1 MDVQIAVT
9 GEESVDALRRWLD
22 EDSDLLGK
30 VRNQGTPPGPGQL
43 GTLEVLV
50 AAVGQG
56 GIATALA
63 SALVAWL
70 RRRVGDVEITV
81 RRPDGGEI
89 TLTARN
95 VRRLDSGQ
103 LTELTRRL
111 EGAMGEDEGT
121 RRTRDQELPGPSERG

>member
-22 EDSDLLGK
+22 DDPDLLGN
-30 VRNQGTPPGPGQL
+30 VRAQGTPPGPGRL
-43 GTLEVLV
+43 GALEVLV

-111 EGAMGEDEGT
+111 EGAMGEDGGT
-121 RRTRDQELPGPSERG
+121 PRTRDQELPGPSERG

>member
-22 EDSDLLGK
+22 DDPDLLGK
-30 VRNQGTPPGPGQL
+30 VRNGGTPPGPGRL

-121 RRTRDQELPGPSERG
+121 RRPRDQELPGPSERG

>member
-9 GEESVDALRRWLD
+9 GEESLDALRRWLNKD
-22 EDSDLLGK
+22 PDLLK
-30 VRNQGTPPGPGQL
+30 QIRNQGTPPGPGRL

-56 GIATALA
+56 GAATALA

-95 VRRLDSGQ
+95 VRRLDSAQ

-111 EGAMGEDEGT
+111 EDAMGGDRGT
-121 RRTRDQELPGPSERG
+121 HRTQDLELPEPSERG

>member
-22 EDSDLLGK
+22 DDPDLLGN
-30 VRNQGTPPGPGQL
+30 VQNQGTPPGPGRL

-121 RRTRDQELPGPSERG
+121 RRPQDQELPGPSERG